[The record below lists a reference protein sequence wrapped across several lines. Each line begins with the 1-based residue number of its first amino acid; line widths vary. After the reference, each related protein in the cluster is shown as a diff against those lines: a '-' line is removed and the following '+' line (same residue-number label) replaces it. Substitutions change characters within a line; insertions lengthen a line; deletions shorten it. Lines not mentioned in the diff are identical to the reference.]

1 MKKFI
6 SKIILLP
13 YIMEITKLSSK
24 GQIVL
29 PMKIRE
35 ELDLQEGSVLAVDI
49 MKELIIIKKI
59 DVDLVNQFNKS
70 LEDVKKGKIKRV
82 AWYIL

>member
-1 MKKFI
+1 
-6 SKIILLP
+6 
-13 YIMEITKLSSK
+13 MEITKLSSK

-82 AWYIL
+82 A

>member
-1 MKKFI
+1 
-6 SKIILLP
+6 
-13 YIMEITKLSSK
+13 MEIAKLSSK

-35 ELDLQEGSVLAVDI
+35 ELDLQEGSILAVDI

-59 DVDLVNQFNKS
+59 NVDLVNQFNKS
-70 LEDVKKGKIKRV
+70 LDDVKKGKVKRV
-82 AWYIL
+82 A